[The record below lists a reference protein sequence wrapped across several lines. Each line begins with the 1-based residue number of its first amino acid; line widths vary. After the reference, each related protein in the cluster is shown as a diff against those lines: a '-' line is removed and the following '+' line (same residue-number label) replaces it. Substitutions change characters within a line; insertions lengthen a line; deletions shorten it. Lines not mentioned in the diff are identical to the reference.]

1 MSIVS
6 EEEFRAFVQKVSQS
20 GSTSDSSSLLN
31 TVVLEGE
38 LAQVGDSDDVKLLSG
53 SVLFIISPAKAVLSV
68 TPKHRSDGVSE
79 VRLRVRKDANI
90 VMEAAIDAEDAS
102 EFLTGD
108 SVFEVHKNG
117 VRSIK
122 CECMCN
128 YCGDCG
134 PCGPCDPCGPCVG
147 VTSTTSGKAFRLS
160 MDS

>member
-90 VMEAAIDAEDAS
+90 VMEAAIDPEDAS
-102 EFLTGD
+102 GFVTGEAFLGVQKD
-108 SVFEVHKNG
+108 GVHTL
-117 VRSIK
+117 R
-122 CECMCN
+122 CFDCTECMCHF
-128 YCGDCG
+128 CACG
-134 PCGPCDPCGPCVG
+134 PCRVG
-147 VTSTTSGKAFRLS
+147 VTSTMSGRTFRQS